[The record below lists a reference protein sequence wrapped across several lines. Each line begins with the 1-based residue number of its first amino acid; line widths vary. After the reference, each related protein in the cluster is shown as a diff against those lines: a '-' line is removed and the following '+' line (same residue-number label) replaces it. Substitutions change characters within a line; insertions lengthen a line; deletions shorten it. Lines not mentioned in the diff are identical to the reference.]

1 MKISIAS
8 DHGGVDLKQELIHY
22 LEGLGHE
29 VINFGTNSHDSCH
42 YPDYIY
48 PACKALKEGIVER
61 AIVICTTGIGV
72 SIVANKVKGVRC
84 SLVSNVKDAQTT
96 REHND
101 ANCLALGAKTVNTDL
116 AKEIVQVWL
125 NTPFSFAERH
135 VIRVGKIKEIE
146 VLENE

>member
-48 PACKALKEGIVER
+48 PACKAL
-61 AIVICTTGIGV
+61 
-72 SIVANKVKGVRC
+72 
-84 SLVSNVKDAQTT
+84 
-96 REHND
+96 
-101 ANCLALGAKTVNTDL
+101 NC
-116 AKEIVQVWL
+116 
-125 NTPFSFAERH
+125 AEKKMFRKLKPR
-135 VIRVGKIKEIE
+135 I
-146 VLENE
+146 